1 LGEILSTNFGP
12 IHAWAKSYFV
22 LACSHARMS
31 NSPYIYSAILAL
43 SYEDVH
49 VVLHVRVEM
58 NNAQIATCGE
68 PYSCVDKINNKNKH
82 ELGMSCQIMHFI
94 SNICGCTNLSD
105 VRFLG
110 FFKEVERSHRNR
122 RYSSLE

>member
-1 LGEILSTNFGP
+1 MHGP
-12 IHAWAKSYFV
+12 SPYFV